1 MQEKNLAGQI
11 YNPFHFIT
19 PISDFVFNI
28 AEPFQLK
35 FSLNYDGG
43 GDTVIA
49 KLSGNP
55 KRTGIK
61 IDSVVHEPDGTYSIV
76 FYGTP
81 REINKNDLVL
91 TVRDNRDNIVKFPI
105 TFQVNPVKIEDL
117 NLPDA
122 TALFTPYTAKIY
134 YKFPENFKEDIKPKF
149 GFNFPVEF
157 GFVKNEDRD
166 GVILGQD
173 EIGKFTTITFNPSKP
188 GKYKFQVDIL
198 SPDNILLGY
207 RTMRLEVF
215 ESLAKKIKSE
225 SRKKIIDEGPKVEVK
240 AVDINDW
247 K

>member
-1 MQEKNLAGQI
+1 MSEENLENPI
-11 YNPFHFIT
+11 YNPFHFTT

-28 AEPFQLK
+28 AQEFSMK
-35 FSLNYDGG
+35 FVLNYDGG

-61 IDSVVHEPDGTYSIV
+61 IDSVVHEADGTYSIH

-81 REINKNDLVL
+81 REINKNDLIL
-91 TVRDNRDNIVKFPI
+91 TMRDNRDNIVKFPI
-105 TFQVNPVKIEDL
+105 TFQVNPVKVINP

-122 TALFTPYTAKIY
+122 TALFTPYIAKIY
-134 YKFPENFKEDIKPKF
+134 FVFPENFEGDIKPKF

-166 GVILGQD
+166 GTILGQD

-188 GKYKFQVDIL
+188 GKYKFNIDVL

-207 RTMRLEVF
+207 RTMHLEVF
-215 ESLAKKIKSE
+215 ESLEKKIKSE
-225 SRKKIIDEGPKVEVK
+225 SRKKDEGPKVEVK